1 MKYLPELRAAH
12 NSPQQLEQLYHTALQ
27 AHAAAEFLADVLA
40 CHAEAPDN
48 VLYAAWY
55 YRLQHPAPGEPA
67 EHRSVNWK
75 LAAPLSLLT
84 SLTLWLLSDDRL
96 VLGRS
101 APQMPY
107 LALLWA
113 PILAVVVLVFLTLTA
128 KKGYERALAV
138 GAALAGITA
147 YVVLLSFSR
156 QHYRELMTLHVPLL
170 AWVAV
175 AVSLMGFRSHP
186 ESRFAFL
193 SKSVEVSVTTGVYV
207 IAVFVFAGV
216 TTGMFQAL
224 SLRIPD
230 AISRLLFVGGAGLIP
245 IIAVASVYD
254 PLADPTAQ
262 DFQRGLSKMVAVLP
276 RLLLPLTLVVL
287 VIYLGFI
294 PFNFMAPFNN
304 RDTLIVYNGMLF
316 AVIGLLLGATP
327 LRADELSPRYQT
339 ALRAGILAIAILV
352 IVVSV
357 YALAA
362 IVYRTVQGGLTLNR
376 LAVIGWNSLNIGL
389 LGLLAYRQFRR
400 GKEKWIESL
409 HATFSLGSV
418 GYFAWAVFLT
428 LALPWLF

>member
-12 NSPQQLEQLYHTALQ
+12 DSPQQLEQLYHTALQ
-27 AHAAAEFLADVLA
+27 AHAGAEFLADVLA
-40 CHAEAPDN
+40 CYAEAPDN

-84 SLTLWLLSDDRL
+84 GLVLWLLSDDRL
-96 VLGRS
+96 VFS
-101 APQMPY
+101 NQMPY

-113 PILAVVVLVFLTLTA
+113 PILAVGVLIFFTFTA
-128 KKGYERALAV
+128 KKGRPLAV

-156 QHYRELMTLHVPLL
+156 QHYRELMMLHVPLL

-193 SKSVEVSVTTGVYV
+193 SKSVEVAVTTGVYV
-207 IAVFVFAGV
+207 IAVFIFAGV

-224 SLRIPD
+224 SLRVPD

-245 IIAVASVYD
+245 IIAVANVYD

-262 DFQRGLSKMVAVLP
+262 DFRRGLSKMVAVLP
-276 RLLLPLTLVVL
+276 RLLLPFTVVVL

-339 ALRAGILAIAILV
+339 ALRAGILAIAVLV
-352 IVVSV
+352 IVVSA

-389 LGLLAYRQFRR
+389 LGLLAYRQFRG

-418 GYFAWAVFLT
+418 GYFVWAAFLT

>member
-1 MKYLPELRAAH
+1 M
-12 NSPQQLEQLYHTALQ
+12 
-27 AHAAAEFLADVLA
+27 
-40 CHAEAPDN
+40 
-48 VLYAAWY
+48 
-55 YRLQHPAPGEPA
+55 
-67 EHRSVNWK
+67 
-75 LAAPLSLLT
+75 
-84 SLTLWLLSDDRL
+84 
-96 VLGRS
+96 
-101 APQMPY
+101 
-107 LALLWA
+107 
-113 PILAVVVLVFLTLTA
+113 
-128 KKGYERALAV
+128 
-138 GAALAGITA
+138 
-147 YVVLLSFSR
+147 
-156 QHYRELMTLHVPLL
+156 LHVPLL

-193 SKSVEVSVTTGVYV
+193 SKSVEVAVTTGVYV
-207 IAVFVFAGV
+207 IAVFIFAGV

-224 SLRIPD
+224 SLRVPD

-245 IIAVASVYD
+245 IIAVANVYD

-262 DFQRGLSKMVAVLP
+262 DFRRGLSKMVAVLP
-276 RLLLPLTLVVL
+276 RLLLPFTVVVL

-339 ALRAGILAIAILV
+339 ALRAGILAIAVLV
-352 IVVSV
+352 IVVSA

-362 IVYRTVQGGLTLNR
+362 IAYRTVQGGLTLNR

-389 LGLLAYRQFRR
+389 LGLLTYRQFRG

-428 LALPWLF
+428 LTLPWLF

>member
-1 MKYLPELRAAH
+1 MKFLPDIRAAH
-12 NSPQQLEQLYHTALQ
+12 NVPQQIELLYQTALKENQ
-27 AHAAAEFLADVLA
+27 ASEFQADLLA
-40 CHAEAPDN
+40 CYAEAPDN

-55 YRLQHPAPGEPA
+55 YRFQHPAPGESA

-84 SLTLWLLSDDRL
+84 GLVLWLLSGDRL
-96 VLGRS
+96 VFS
-101 APQMPY
+101 NQMPY
-107 LALLWA
+107 LAMLWA
-113 PILAVVVLVFLTLTA
+113 PIIAVSALIFLTFTA
-128 KKGYERALAV
+128 KQGYQRALAV
-138 GAALAGITA
+138 GAALAGVTA
-147 YVVLLSFSR
+147 YVMLLSFSR
-156 QHYRELMTLHVPLL
+156 QHYREMMILHVPLL

-175 AVSLMGFRSHP
+175 SVSLTGFRSHP

-193 SKSVEVSVTTGVYV
+193 SKSVEVTVTTGVYV

-224 SLRIPD
+224 SLRVPD
-230 AISRLLFVGGAGLIP
+230 TISRLLFVGGAGLIP

-262 DFQRGLSKMVAVLP
+262 DFKRGLSRMVAVLP
-276 RLLLPLTLVVL
+276 RLLLPFTIVVL

-316 AVIGLLLGATP
+316 AVIALLVGATP
-327 LRADELSPRYQT
+327 LRADELSPRYQA
-339 ALRAGILAIAILV
+339 ALRAGILAIAVLV

-376 LAVIGWNSLNIGL
+376 LAVIGWNGLNIGL
-389 LGLLAYRQFRR
+389 LGLLTYRQVRR

-418 GYFAWAVFLT
+418 GYFVWAVFLT

>member
-27 AHAAAEFLADVLA
+27 AHAGAEFLADVLA
-40 CHAEAPDN
+40 CYAEAPDN

-84 SLTLWLLSDDRL
+84 GLVLWLLSDDRL
-96 VLGRS
+96 VFS
-101 APQMPY
+101 NQMPY

-138 GAALAGITA
+138 GAALVGITA

-156 QHYRELMTLHVPLL
+156 QHYRELMMLHVPLL

-193 SKSVEVSVTTGVYV
+193 SKSVEVAVTTGVYV
-207 IAVFVFAGV
+207 IAVFIFAGV

-224 SLRIPD
+224 SLRVPD

-262 DFQRGLSKMVAVLP
+262 DFRRGLSKMVAVLP
-276 RLLLPLTLVVL
+276 RLLLPFTVVVL

-339 ALRAGILAIAILV
+339 ALRAGILAIAVLV
-352 IVVSV
+352 IVVSA

-389 LGLLAYRQFRR
+389 LGLLTYRQFQG

-418 GYFAWAVFLT
+418 GYFVWAAFLT